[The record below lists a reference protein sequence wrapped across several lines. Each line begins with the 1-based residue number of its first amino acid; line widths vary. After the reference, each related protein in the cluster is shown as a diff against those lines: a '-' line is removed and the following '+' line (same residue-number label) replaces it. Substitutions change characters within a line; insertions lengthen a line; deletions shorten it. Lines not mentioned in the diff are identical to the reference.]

1 MCTKAFTTDNVD
13 DSSVFYCTSV
23 LHSIFSSLARGHERE
38 HVLNMRD
45 FPQVKLNSEIN
56 ARLLLLNEHGDLEFL
71 LNNFCIKL
79 SAKKMKV
86 NVASMVTYLFIVFF
100 KTVLGRKHSGK
111 V

>member
-1 MCTKAFTTDNVD
+1 
-13 DSSVFYCTSV
+13 
-23 LHSIFSSLARGHERE
+23 
-38 HVLNMRD
+38 MRD

-71 LNNFCIKL
+71 LNNFGIKL

-100 KTVLGRKHSGK
+100 KTVLSRKHSGK